1 MSPNF
6 CVTVLQ
12 QLGQDFRVVNE
23 HAEND
28 QDMERADEILVNKT
42 GLFGLYRGWLDDIL
56 AF

>member
-12 QLGQDFRVVNE
+12 QLGQDCRAVNE

-28 QDMERADEILVNKT
+28 QDMDRADEILVNKT
-42 GLFGLYRGWLDDIL
+42 GLFGVVQGMT
-56 AF
+56 